1 MTLSNQR
8 YVTLL
13 LLLFTVIWT
22 ALAINPLYRDDW
34 VLENIL
40 TGITLLCLIA
50 TYRRMPLSKTSYLLI
65 FLFLSLHTLGS
76 HYTYAEVPYEQ
87 WVFTLTGGSLNDLM
101 HWQRNQFDRLVHF
114 LYGFLL
120 VYPIREVVMKV
131 VEVKRGLA
139 YFVAVLMV
147 MSTSMLYEVV
157 EWGAAVYFGGDLGVS
172 YLGIQGD
179 TWDAQKDMLLAS
191 IGAVIAASYCFWRPR
206 MIRQ

>member
-1 MTLSNQR
+1 MVLSNQR

-22 ALAINPLYRDDW
+22 VLAINPLYRDDW
-34 VLENIL
+34 LLENAL
-40 TGITLLCLIA
+40 TGITLLCLMI
-50 TYRRMPLSKTSYLLI
+50 TYRRMPLSNASYSLI
-65 FLFLSLHTLGS
+65 FVFLSLHTLGS

-87 WVFTLTGGSLNDLM
+87 WVFRLTGGSLNDLM

-114 LYGFLL
+114 LYGLLL
-120 VYPIREVVMKV
+120 VYPIREVVMKLA
-131 VEVKRGLA
+131 EVKPRLG
-139 YFVAVLMV
+139 YFVAVLIV
-147 MSTSMLYEVV
+147 MSTSMLYEIM

-191 IGAVIAASYCFWRPR
+191 IGGVIAALYLCWQPR
-206 MIRQ
+206 KGR